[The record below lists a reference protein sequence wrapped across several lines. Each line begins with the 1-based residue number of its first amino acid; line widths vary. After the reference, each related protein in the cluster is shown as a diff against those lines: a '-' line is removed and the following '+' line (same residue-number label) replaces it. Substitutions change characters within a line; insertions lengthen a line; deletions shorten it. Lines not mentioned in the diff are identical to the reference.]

1 MWTPAP
7 VKSGKLAPGESTT
20 PLASPSTPMFRF
32 PTAEPPIT
40 FDAPVIA
47 RKEPGWEDML
57 EALVMRWLQA
67 VVDEK
72 RGHDSLRAQ

>member
-1 MWTPAP
+1 
-7 VKSGKLAPGESTT
+7 
-20 PLASPSTPMFRF
+20 MFRF